1 MDELKDKIKRYRN
14 LKQAT
19 PQHRQ
24 SSELKKPRV
33 EEIKE
38 RTKWVSET
46 PMPSLKGKMIK
57 IYKRESGYKD
67 KKNNYG
73 NKDLINTKGEKRAKE
88 SLGSLI
94 INHAITTISP
104 NELLNCIDFDS
115 KDVSPSKSENS
126 PHQTYFPGL
135 KSHISRELDF
145 LNLSPS
151 LAYQKLRAHNFS
163 SYKKVRTKTREQDR
177 EKQRPFLKSSIKK
190 KRPNMHLYKFPK
202 LPNVSLD
209 LLHAPKMNLNIEF
222 SHAL

>member
-1 MDELKDKIKRYRN
+1 MDELKDKIQRYKL
-14 LKQAT
+14 LKQST
-19 PQHRQ
+19 LEHRQ

-38 RTKWVSET
+38 KTKWVSET

-57 IYKRESGYKD
+57 MYKRESSYKD
-67 KKNNYG
+67 KKNSYR
-73 NKDLINTKGEKRAKE
+73 NKDSKIITGEKRTKE

-94 INHAITTISP
+94 INQAITTISP
-104 NELLNCIDFDS
+104 NELLNCIELDS
-115 KDVSPSKSENS
+115 KDVNPNKTDNS

-135 KSHISRELDF
+135 KSHISRELEF

-163 SYKKVRTKTREQDR
+163 SYKKVRTKTRDQSR
-177 EKQRPFLKSSIKK
+177 EKQRPFLETSLKK

-202 LPNVSLD
+202 LLNVSVD
-209 LLHAPKMNLNIEF
+209 LLHVPRPNINMDIF
-222 SHAL
+222 HAL

>member
-1 MDELKDKIKRYRN
+1 MDELKDKIQRYRI

-19 PQHRQ
+19 LEHRQ

-57 IYKRESGYKD
+57 MYKRESAYKD
-67 KKNNYG
+67 KKNSYR
-73 NKDLINTKGEKRAKE
+73 NKDSKNATGEKRAKE

-94 INHAITTISP
+94 INQAITTISP
-104 NELLNCIDFDS
+104 NELLNCIELDS
-115 KDVSPSKSENS
+115 KDLSPNKSDS
-126 PHQTYFPGL
+126 TPHQTHFPGL
-135 KSHISRELDF
+135 KTHISRELDF

-163 SYKKVRTKTREQDR
+163 SYKKVRTKTREQSR
-177 EKQRPFLKSSIKK
+177 EKSRPFLKSSMKN

-209 LLHAPKMNLNIEF
+209 LLHVPRLNINIEF
-222 SHAL
+222 SHVL